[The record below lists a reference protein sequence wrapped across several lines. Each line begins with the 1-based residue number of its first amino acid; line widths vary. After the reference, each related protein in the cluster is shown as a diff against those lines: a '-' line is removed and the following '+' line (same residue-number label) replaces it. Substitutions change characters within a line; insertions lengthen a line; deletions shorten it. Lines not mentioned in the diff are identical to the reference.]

1 MKLSVIIPA
10 YNLEKYI
17 SECLFGVLEQVTSF
31 SFEVICID
39 DCSSDGTWG
48 LLEKHS
54 KEYTNLKVIKNSS
67 NLGLAKTQKE
77 LLQLVTGEYIAYLD
91 GDDVAL
97 PGKLQGLVDYMD
109 DNTSC
114 ALAYHEAEVFDSDTG
129 DTLGLYSKGFYNAK
143 YVPQRAT
150 VEHFIKFGCFANA
163 SSIIFRRHGSLLNAI
178 EESCKIILDYPWHIL
193 NVLYIGGSV
202 DFIDKVYGRYRIH
215 NQSFGGRTRRNP
227 ERRVQSMNDQ
237 ILAVKNAR
245 KFGVAQEVIDKGI
258 AHHQFAAALYFLKLH
273 DFVCF
278 QQYVG
283 PVGQQAIFFDER
295 HIFAFANREY
305 PELVLQKLFPELV
318 CDSNV

>member
-17 SECLFGVLEQVTSF
+17 SECLLGVLEQVTSF

-39 DCSSDGTWG
+39 DCSIDGTWG

-97 PGKLQGLVDYMD
+97 PGKLQALVDYMD

-129 DTLGLYSKGFYNAK
+129 ETLGLYSKGFYNAK

-150 VEHFIKFGCFANA
+150 VEHLIKYGCFANA
-163 SSIIFRRHGSLLNAI
+163 SSIIFRRHENLMNAI
-178 EESCKIILDYPWHIL
+178 EENCKIILDYPWHIL
-193 NVLYIGGSV
+193 NVLHIGGTV

-215 NQSFGGRTRRNP
+215 NQSFGGQTRKNP
-227 ERRVQSMNDQ
+227 DRRVQSMNDQ
-237 ILAVKNAR
+237 ILAVNNAS
-245 KFGVAQEVIDKGI
+245 KFGVVQEVIDKGI
-258 AHHQFAAALYFLKLH
+258 AHHQFATALYFLKLR
-273 DFVCF
+273 DFERF
-278 QQYVG
+278 QKYIE
-283 PVGQQAIFFDER
+283 PVGLQEVFFDKR
-295 HIFAFANREY
+295 HTFAFANREH
-305 PELVLQKLFPELV
+305 PELVLQKLFPEIMG
-318 CDSNV
+318 DNNV